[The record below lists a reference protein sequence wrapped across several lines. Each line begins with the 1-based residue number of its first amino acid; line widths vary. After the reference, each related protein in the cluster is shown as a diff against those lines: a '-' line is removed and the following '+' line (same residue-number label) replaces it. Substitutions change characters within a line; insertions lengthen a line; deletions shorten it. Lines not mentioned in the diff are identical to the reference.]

1 MDKDHWLRRTFWLS
15 HTVICCAGT
24 LGKGTP
30 KRSEQQWVTG
40 MNQKPGN
47 SKTKKL
53 TVCCVGRQED
63 TVGIRWK
70 VRVYLLQWAQCKPV
84 LQYSVLCSGEKSC
97 EQCER
102 VCVGENSWVLQKDWL
117 DTRGVSSMH
126 GKCWS
131 HNWVWLLVA
140 GEAIPGVKLERG
152 PQCWGRLY
160 LGSDKPIHITWCRVL
175 PCLISVSPFPC
186 LVYQIKEIS
195 PCSWL
200 KQSPWAFSLSVP
212 QSVLSTLVLLCPC
225 TSPPFL
231 K

>member
-1 MDKDHWLRRTFWLS
+1 MDKEHWLRRTFWLS

-40 MNQKPGN
+40 MTWKSGN
-47 SKTKKL
+47 SKKKKKVTL
-53 TVCCVGRQED
+53 CCVVRQED

-70 VRVYLLQWAQCKPV
+70 VRVYSGLSASLC
-84 LQYSVLCSGEKSC
+84 YSSALCSEEKSC

-117 DTRGVSSMH
+117 DTWGVSSMH
-126 GKCWS
+126 GTCRS

-140 GEAIPGVKLERG
+140 REAIPDVKLEWG

-160 LGSDKPIHITWCRVL
+160 LDSNKPVRISWCAF
-175 PCLISVSPFPC
+175 PCLVSVSPFTC

-195 PCSWL
+195 PYSWL

-212 QSVLSTLVLLCPC
+212 HSVLCPC
-225 TSPPFL
+225 ISPPFL